1 MVEEEDTFWCEGS
14 TDESRRRMEAKE
26 GEMRNLFSKRFRQLR
41 KGAVGVCYASGTA
54 GWQERR

>member
-1 MVEEEDTFWCEGS
+1 MFWCEGS
-14 TDESRRRMEAKE
+14 TVESRRRMEAKE
-26 GEMRNLFSKRFRQLR
+26 GEMRNFFSKRFRQLR